1 MPYNNQEELFK
12 ELAERVLNDPDINE
26 SYKEYIKNCIDLD
39 VDDFSKEKI
48 IKQIIDH
55 YIFVSIN
62 KVVEM
67 WGEKKRIDYI

>member
-39 VDDFSKEKI
+39 VDDFSEEKI

-67 WGEKKRIDYI
+67 WGRRKE

>member
-67 WGEKKRIDYI
+67 WGEKKRIDCI